1 MANALLQDLA
11 AATTLAGTDL
21 FYVKQAG
28 ARGVKATG
36 TQLLALVGTAYVP
49 LAGGTMTGALT
60 LPAGSASAPSLLFTG
75 AGATT
80 GFYST
85 GSNNVSLAVGGNQL
99 FYCNTNT
106 LWIAGA
112 TGAGLIGDNS

>member
-1 MANALLQDLA
+1 MADAKLTALTAAGALA
-11 AATTLAGTDL
+11 AADL
-21 FYVKQAG
+21 FYVSQSA
-28 ARGVKATG
+28 ASRKATG

-60 LPAGSASAPSLLFTG
+60 LPAGAVGTPSLMFTG

-85 GSNNVSLAVGGNQL
+85 GLNNVSLAVGGNQL
-99 FYCNTNT
+99 F
-106 LWIAGA
+106 
-112 TGAGLIGDNS
+112 